1 MTTEPTHHVLH
12 APTIHFN
19 LSPVAFRRW
28 ARHFRACRLTFASPD
43 PGFSPVPYFL
53 NCRALELELKA
64 RHLETATQ
72 VQVMEGFGHDLDRAY
87 LALPAEQRSLTPTEL
102 RVLRRA
108 NHMYKSKGFEYF
120 NVQEAITGFPHL
132 PDLVALDA
140 IVEKLVPG

>member
-1 MTTEPTHHVLH
+1 M
-12 APTIHFN
+12 
-19 LSPVAFRRW
+19 
-28 ARHFRACRLTFASPD
+28 
-43 PGFSPVPYFL
+43 
-53 NCRALELELKA
+53 
-64 RHLETATQ
+64 
-72 VQVMEGFGHDLDRAY
+72 
-87 LALPAEQRSLTPTEL
+87 ALPAEQRSLTPTEL